1 MLHVQMIF
9 FQLVPT
15 ALEVASQEDV
25 EFRKALPKDY
35 LNYMGIAFSDSVSSI
50 GIFGFKCLNARTENL
65 TENYL

>member
-1 MLHVQMIF
+1 MLHVTMIF

-35 LNYMGIAFSDSVSSI
+35 LNYMGVAFSDSVSNI
-50 GIFGFKCLNARTENL
+50 GIFDLKCLNARTER
-65 TENYL
+65 TEPKL